1 MGTPNKLKS
10 DLEQFTGTFAYHKL
24 SFYLYMQ
31 LTELHIFVQ
40 EQKLCGYLM
49 ICHLLR

>member
-24 SFYLYMQ
+24 SFLPIYATDGVAY
-31 LTELHIFVQ
+31 FVQ

>member
-10 DLEQFTGTFAYHKL
+10 DLEQFTGTFAYHK
-24 SFYLYMQ
+24 